1 MSQRLFLFKK
11 TINQPQGA
19 KQIHMEKDILRSMI
33 YFGKNRSTATV
44 RKEDIMNAAR
54 TYGYSYKYVKSC
66 IEIMLTCNYNMD
78 ITDNKNSITGRKS
91 AMLATPPEYV
101 VL

>member
-1 MSQRLFLFKK
+1 
-11 TINQPQGA
+11 
-19 KQIHMEKDILRSMI
+19 MEKDILRSMI

-54 TYGYSYKYVKSC
+54 TYGYSYPYVKSC

-78 ITDNKNSITGRKS
+78 ITDNKNSITGRRS
-91 AMLATPPEYV
+91 AMLVTPPEYV

>member
-1 MSQRLFLFKK
+1 
-11 TINQPQGA
+11 
-19 KQIHMEKDILRSMI
+19 MEKDILRSMI

-44 RKEDIMNAAR
+44 MKDEITKIAHQ
-54 TYGYSYKYVKSC
+54 YGYSYRYVKSC

-78 ITDNKNSITGRKS
+78 ITDNKNSITGRRS